1 MSIGNTRTKFFLPPP
16 VASWKPP
23 LAARLDTPPAL
34 LDYFSGYASPR
45 MSPHQTDR
53 HHFERQIVYARPIFI
68 LLALLALLEQ
78 PASLG
83 ARRSASFLVAYL
95 LVALLVTQVERLL
108 RGRRWHLPL
117 VCDLLALGFFMYV
130 SPSTVPVW
138 FPYMFLCYAA
148 GIRWGL
154 NATLPLAGALSLV
167 LVLLTAGKGELDWM
181 RVVSWLGLTTGTFAG
196 GAGLAFLGD
205 LNRHFAGEIDFLSRI
220 SATMQVDQGLAESL
234 RLFLEE
240 LATTFKAEEALLLYR
255 DTDLERIFLWR
266 LKVGESERLV
276 PESMPLSRTDGFLL
290 DDMDATLCWNSLAG
304 PGSGF
309 GWDRRDGRKI
319 KNLPRLPGPAQQEF
333 KIRSL
338 MTVAFEQ
345 GGQATG
351 RLFVLNGRNSFH
363 KKDLAWLEDI
373 ASHIAPAL
381 ENIFLLRHLRAR
393 AIEAERS
400 RIARDLHDGILQT
413 LLSIEIQLDVLRRR
427 VASAP
432 EQAVASLSTLQQTV
446 KNEGAELR
454 QTVTDLRPLRVQ
466 SADLVDLMR
475 GFAERYR
482 NESTVALDL
491 LIDSTQLRA
500 PDRVCREI
508 FQIYREALN
517 NIKKHAKASHVVVKL
532 SQDDSR
538 LVLVVDDNGEGFSFA
553 GKFTGDELDRLRLG
567 PISIKERARTV
578 GGVLTVESNPG
589 HGARLTI
596 EVPLG

>member
-1 MSIGNTRTKFFLPPP
+1 
-16 VASWKPP
+16 
-23 LAARLDTPPAL
+23 
-34 LDYFSGYASPR
+34 

-53 HHFERQIVYARPIFI
+53 NHFERQIVFARPIFI
-68 LLALLALLEQ
+68 LLSLLAALEKA
-78 PASLG
+78 PSRES
-83 ARRSASFLVAYL
+83 RRSISFLVAYL

-108 RGRRWHLPL
+108 RRRSWHLPL
-117 VCDLLALGFFMYV
+117 ASDLLALGFFMFI
-130 SPSTVPVW
+130 SPTTVPVW
-138 FPYMFLCYAA
+138 FPYMFICYAA
-148 GIRWGL
+148 GIRWGSEL
-154 NATLPLAGALSLV
+154 TVPLAGALALV
-167 LVLLTAGKGELDWM
+167 MVLLTAVKGEIHWM
-181 RVVSWLGLTTGTFAG
+181 RVVAWLGLTIGTFAG

-205 LNRHFAGEIDFLSRI
+205 RNRRFASQIDFLARI
-220 SATMQVDQGLAESL
+220 HATLQVDQGLAESL
-234 RLFLEE
+234 RLFLQE
-240 LATTFKAEEALLLYR
+240 LATSFKVEEALLFYR
-255 DTDLERIFLWR
+255 DPDLERIFLWR
-266 LKVGESERLV
+266 MKAGESERLV
-276 PESMPLSRTDGFLL
+276 PESMPLARTDGFLL
-290 DDMDATLCWNSLAG
+290 DDLDATICWNSLVG

-309 GWDRRDGRKI
+309 GWDRRDGRPI
-319 KNLPRLPGPAQQEF
+319 KNLPRLPGPAHQEL
-333 KIRSL
+333 KVRSF
-338 MTVAFEQ
+338 MTVSFEQ
-345 GGQATG
+345 GGQPTG
-351 RLFVLNGRNSFH
+351 RIYLVNGQKPFQRQ
-363 KKDLAWLEDI
+363 DLAWLESI
-373 ASHIAPAL
+373 AQHISSAL

-427 VASAP
+427 VTASP
-432 EQAVASLSTLQQTV
+432 DQAVANLANLQQTV
-446 KNEGAELR
+446 RNEGAELR

-482 NESTVALDL
+482 NESTIALDL

-567 PISIKERARTV
+567 PISIKERSRTV

>member
-1 MSIGNTRTKFFLPPP
+1 
-16 VASWKPP
+16 
-23 LAARLDTPPAL
+23 
-34 LDYFSGYASPR
+34 
-45 MSPHQTDR
+45 MSPQQSDR
-53 HHFERQIVYARPIFI
+53 NHFEQQIVVARPILI
-68 LLALLALLEQ
+68 LLALLAALEQ
-78 PASLG
+78 PPSREAH
-83 ARRSASFLVAYL
+83 RSASFLIAYL
-95 LVALLVTQVERLL
+95 IVALIVMQVEHLL
-108 RGRRWHLPL
+108 RRRSWHLPL
-117 VCDLLALGFFMYV
+117 VCDLLALGFFMFT

-138 FPYMFLCYAA
+138 FPYMFICYAA
-148 GIRWGL
+148 GIRWGFDL
-154 NATLPLAGALSLV
+154 TLPLAGVLSLI
-167 LVLLTAGKGELDWM
+167 LVFLTAVKGEIHWM
-181 RVVSWLGLTTGTFAG
+181 RVVSWLGLTLGTFAG

-205 LNRHFAGEIDFLSRI
+205 RNRRFSSQIEFFSRI
-220 SATMQVDQGLAESL
+220 NATMQVDQGLAESL
-234 RLFLEE
+234 RLFLQEI
-240 LATTFKAEEALLLYR
+240 AVTFDAEEALLLYR
-255 DTDLERIFLWR
+255 DPDLERIFLWR
-266 LKVGESERLV
+266 MKAGESERLV

-290 DDMDATLCWNSLAG
+290 DDMDAAICWNSLVG

-309 GWDRRDGRKI
+309 GWDRRDGRSI
-319 KNLPRLPGPAQQEF
+319 KNLPRLPGPVQQEL
-333 KIRSL
+333 KVRSL
-338 MTVAFEQ
+338 LTVTFDQ
-345 GGQATG
+345 GGQSAG
-351 RLFVLNGRNSFH
+351 RIFLLNGRKVFQ
-363 KKDLAWLEDI
+363 KQELAWLEDI
-373 ASHIAPAL
+373 AQHIGPAL

-427 VASAP
+427 VPATP
-432 EQAVASLSTLQQTV
+432 EQASHALANLQQTV
-446 KNEGAELR
+446 RNEAAELR

-482 NESTVALDL
+482 NESTIALDL
-491 LIDSTQLRA
+491 LIDSAQLRA

-553 GKFTGDELDRLRLG
+553 GRFSGDELDRLRLG
-567 PISIKERARTV
+567 PISIKERSRTV
-578 GGVLTVESNPG
+578 GGILTVESNPG

>member
-1 MSIGNTRTKFFLPPP
+1 
-16 VASWKPP
+16 
-23 LAARLDTPPAL
+23 
-34 LDYFSGYASPR
+34 

-68 LLALLALLEQ
+68 LLALLAVLEQ
-78 PASLG
+78 PPSRE

-95 LVALLVTQVERLL
+95 ILALLVTQIERLL
-108 RGRRWHLPL
+108 RHRSWHLPL
-117 VCDLLALGFFMYV
+117 LCDLLALGWFMYL

-138 FPYMFLCYAA
+138 FPYMFICYAA
-148 GIRWGL
+148 GIRWGFDL
-154 NATLPLAGALSLV
+154 TLPLAGILSLI
-167 LVLLTAGKGELDWM
+167 LVLLTAVKGEIHWM
-181 RVVSWLGLTTGTFAG
+181 RVVAWLGLTTGTFAG
-196 GAGLAFLGD
+196 GAGLALLGD
-205 LNRHFAGEIDFLSRI
+205 RNRRFASQIEFFSRI
-220 SATMQVDQGLAESL
+220 SSTMQVDQGLAESL
-234 RLFLEE
+234 RLFLQE
-240 LATTFKAEEALLLYR
+240 LATSFSSEEALLLYR

-266 LKVGESERLV
+266 MKAGESDRLV

-290 DDMDATLCWNSLAG
+290 DDMDATICWNSLSG

-309 GWDRRDGRKI
+309 GWDRRDGRSI
-319 KNLPRLPGPAQQEF
+319 KNLPRLPGPAQQELKVASF
-333 KIRSL
+333 
-338 MTVAFEQ
+338 MTVSFEQ

-351 RLFVLNGRNSFH
+351 RIYLLNGRKPFQKH
-363 KKDLAWLEDI
+363 DLAWLENI
-373 ASHIAPAL
+373 ASHVGPAL

-427 VASAP
+427 LPAAP
-432 EQAVASLSTLQQTV
+432 DQVVSGLANLQQTV

-454 QTVTDLRPLRVQ
+454 QIVTDLRPLRVQ

-491 LIDSTQLRA
+491 LIDSAQLRA

-553 GKFTGDELDRLRLG
+553 GRFTGDELDRLRLG

>member
-1 MSIGNTRTKFFLPPP
+1 
-16 VASWKPP
+16 
-23 LAARLDTPPAL
+23 
-34 LDYFSGYASPR
+34 
-45 MSPHQTDR
+45 MSPHQSDR
-53 HHFERQIVYARPIFI
+53 NHFERQIVVARPILI
-68 LLALLALLEQ
+68 LLALLAALEQ
-78 PASLG
+78 PPSRA
-83 ARRSASFLVAYL
+83 AHRSASFLIAYL
-95 LVALLVTQVERLL
+95 IVALIVMQMEHLL
-108 RGRRWHLPL
+108 RRRSWHLPL
-117 VCDLLALGFFMYV
+117 ICDLLALGFFMFT

-138 FPYMFLCYAA
+138 FPYMFICYAA
-148 GIRWGL
+148 GIRWGFDL
-154 NATLPLAGALSLV
+154 TLPLAGVLSLI
-167 LVLLTAGKGELDWM
+167 LVLLTAVKGEIHWI
-181 RVVSWLGLTTGTFAG
+181 RVVSWLGLTLGTFAG

-205 LNRHFAGEIDFLSRI
+205 RNRRFSSQIEFFSRI
-220 SATMQVDQGLAESL
+220 NATMQVDQGLAESL
-234 RLFLEE
+234 RLFLQEM
-240 LATTFKAEEALLLYR
+240 AVTFDAEEALLLYR
-255 DTDLERIFLWR
+255 DPDLERIFLWR
-266 LKVGESERLV
+266 MKAGESERLI
-276 PESMPLSRTDGFLL
+276 PESLPLSRTDGFLL
-290 DDMDATLCWNSLAG
+290 DDMDAAICWNSLVG

-309 GWDRRDGRKI
+309 GWDRRDGRSL
-319 KNLPRLPGPAQQEF
+319 KNLPRLPGPVQQEL
-333 KIRSL
+333 KVRSFL
-338 MTVAFEQ
+338 TVTFDQA
-345 GGQATG
+345 GQSAG
-351 RLFVLNGRNSFH
+351 RIFLLNGRKPFP
-363 KKDLAWLEDI
+363 KQDLAWLESI
-373 ASHIAPAL
+373 AQHIGPAL
-381 ENIFLLRHLRAR
+381 ENTFLLRHLRAR

-427 VASAP
+427 LPAAP
-432 EQAVASLSTLQQTV
+432 EQAVSALANLQQTV
-446 KNEGAELR
+446 RNEAAELR

-553 GKFTGDELDRLRLG
+553 GRFTGDELDRLRLG
-567 PISIKERARTV
+567 PISIKERSRTV
-578 GGVLTVESNPG
+578 GGILTVESNPG

>member
-1 MSIGNTRTKFFLPPP
+1 MSANQIFANQ
-16 VASWKPP
+16 A
-23 LAARLDTPPAL
+23 
-34 LDYFSGYASPR
+34 
-45 MSPHQTDR
+45 DR
-53 HHFERQIVYARPIFI
+53 GHFELQILFARPIFV
-68 LLALLALLEQ
+68 LLALLAALEQ
-78 PASLG
+78 PASRQE
-83 ARRSASFLVAYL
+83 RRSVSFLIAYL
-95 LVALLVTQVERLL
+95 IVALVITQGERLL
-108 RGRRWHLPL
+108 QRRSWHLPL
-117 VCDLLALGFFMYV
+117 ACDLLALGYFMFI

-138 FPYMFLCYAA
+138 FPYMFICYAA
-148 GIRWGL
+148 GIRWGFDL
-154 NATLPLAGALSLV
+154 TLPLAGALSLT
-167 LVLLTAGKGELDWM
+167 LVLLTAVKGEIHWM
-181 RVVSWLGLTTGTFAG
+181 RVVAWVGLTAATFAG

-205 LNRHFAGEIDFLSRI
+205 RNKRFASQIDFFSRI
-220 SATMQVDQGLAESL
+220 NATMQVDQGLAESL
-234 RLFLEE
+234 RLFLQEVG
-240 LATTFKAEEALLLYR
+240 TTFDVEEALLLYR
-255 DTDLERIFLWR
+255 DADLERIFLWR
-266 LKVGESERLV
+266 MKAGENDRLV
-276 PESMPLSRTDGFLL
+276 PDSLPLSRTDGFLL

-304 PGSGF
+304 PGVGF
-309 GWDRRDGRKI
+309 GWDRRDGRTI
-319 KNLPRLPGPAQQEF
+319 KNMPRLPGPVVQEF

-338 MTVAFEQ
+338 LTVSFDQ
-345 GGQATG
+345 SGQPSG
-351 RLFVLNGRNSFH
+351 RIFLLNGRKPFQ
-363 KKDLAWLEDI
+363 KQDLVWLESI
-373 ASHIAPAL
+373 AQHIGPAL

-427 VASAP
+427 VPATP
-432 EQAVASLSTLQQTV
+432 EQASNALANLQQTV
-446 KNEGAELR
+446 KNEAADLR

-482 NESTVALDL
+482 NESTIALDL

-553 GKFTGDELDRLRLG
+553 GRFTADELDRLRLG
-567 PISIKERARTV
+567 PISIKERSRTV

>member
-1 MSIGNTRTKFFLPPP
+1 
-16 VASWKPP
+16 
-23 LAARLDTPPAL
+23 
-34 LDYFSGYASPR
+34 

-53 HHFERQIVYARPIFI
+53 HHFERQIVFARPIFI
-68 LLALLALLEQ
+68 LLSLLAVLEQ
-78 PASLG
+78 PPSRE
-83 ARRSASFLVAYL
+83 ARRSASFLLAYL
-95 LVALLVTQVERLL
+95 LLALLVTQLERLL
-108 RGRRWHLPL
+108 RNRSWHLPL
-117 VCDLLALGFFMYV
+117 ACDLLALGFFMYV

-138 FPYMFLCYAA
+138 FPYMFICYAA
-148 GIRWGL
+148 GIRWGFDL
-154 NATLPLAGALSLV
+154 TLPLAGALSLI
-167 LVLLTAGKGELDWM
+167 LVLLTAVRGEIHWM
-181 RVVSWLGLTTGTFAG
+181 RVVAWLGLTTGTFAG
-196 GAGLAFLGD
+196 GAGLALLGD
-205 LNRHFAGEIDFLSRI
+205 RNRRFAAQLEFFSRI
-220 SATMQVDQGLAESL
+220 NSTMQVDQGLAESL
-234 RLFLEE
+234 RLFLQE
-240 LATTFKAEEALLLYR
+240 LAITFNVEEALLLYR

-266 LKVGESERLV
+266 MKAGESERLV

-290 DDMDATLCWNSLAG
+290 DDMDATICWNSLSG

-309 GWDRRDGRKI
+309 GWDRRDGRPI
-319 KNLPRLPGPAQQEF
+319 KNLPRLPGPVQQEL
-333 KIRSL
+333 KVRSFL
-338 MTVAFEQ
+338 TVAFEQ
-345 GGQATG
+345 RGEPMG
-351 RLFVLNGRNSFH
+351 RIYLLNGRKPFH
-363 KKDLAWLEDI
+363 KPDLAWLESI
-373 ASHIAPAL
+373 AAHIGPAL

-413 LLSIEIQLDVLRRR
+413 LLSIEIQIDVLRRR
-427 VASAP
+427 VPAAP
-432 EQAVASLSTLQQTV
+432 DQAVSGLANLQQTV

-454 QTVTDLRPLRVQ
+454 QIVTDLRPLRVQ

-482 NESTVALDL
+482 NESIIALDL
-491 LIDSTQLRA
+491 LIDSAQLRA

-553 GKFTGDELDRLRLG
+553 GRFTGDELDRLRLG
-567 PISIKERARTV
+567 PISIKERTRTV
-578 GGVLTVESNPG
+578 GGILTVESNPG

>member
-1 MSIGNTRTKFFLPPP
+1 
-16 VASWKPP
+16 
-23 LAARLDTPPAL
+23 
-34 LDYFSGYASPR
+34 

-53 HHFERQIVYARPIFI
+53 HHFDRQIVYARPVFI
-68 LLALLALLEQ
+68 LLALLAVFEQ
-78 PASLG
+78 PPSREL
-83 ARRSASFLVAYL
+83 RRSVSFLISYL
-95 LVALLVTQVERLL
+95 IVALVVTQLERLL
-108 RGRRWHLPL
+108 RNRSWHLPL
-117 VCDLLALGFFMYV
+117 VCDLLALAYFIYI

-138 FPYMFLCYAA
+138 FPFMFICYAG

-154 NATLPLAGALSLV
+154 GLTVPLAGALSLI
-167 LVLLTAGKGELDWM
+167 LVLRTAGRGEVDWM
-181 RVVSWLGLTTGTFAG
+181 RWVAWLGLLAGTFAG
-196 GAGLAFLGD
+196 GAGLAYLGD
-205 LNRHFAGEIDFLSRI
+205 LNRRFVAQIDFFSRI
-220 SATMQVDQGLAESL
+220 NETMQVEQGLAESL
-234 RLFLEE
+234 RLFLDE
-240 LATTFKAEEALLLYR
+240 LATTFGAQEALLLFR

-266 LKVGESERLV
+266 LKAGESERLV
-276 PESMPLSRTDGFLL
+276 PESMPLARTDGFLL
-290 DDMDATLCWNSLAG
+290 DDMDAAICWNSLGG

-309 GWDRRDGRKI
+309 GWDRRDGRVI
-319 KNLPRLPGPAQQEF
+319 SNLPRLPGPAAQEF
-333 KIRSL
+333 KVKSFL
-338 MTVAFEQ
+338 TVAFDQ
-345 GGQATG
+345 GGQASG
-351 RLFVLNGRNSFH
+351 RIFLLNGRKPFQ
-363 KKDLAWLEDI
+363 KQDLAWLESI
-373 ASHIAPAL
+373 AGHVSPTL

-427 VASAP
+427 VPAAP
-432 EQAVASLSTLQQTV
+432 EQAVSGLASLQQTV
-446 KNEGAELR
+446 RNEGAELR
-454 QTVTDLRPLRVQ
+454 QIVTDLRPLRVQ

-491 LIDSTQLRA
+491 LIDSAQLRA

-553 GKFTGDELDRLRLG
+553 GRFTGDELDRLRLG

>member
-1 MSIGNTRTKFFLPPP
+1 
-16 VASWKPP
+16 
-23 LAARLDTPPAL
+23 
-34 LDYFSGYASPR
+34 

-53 HHFERQIVYARPIFI
+53 HHFERQIVHARPVFI
-68 LLALLALLEQ
+68 LLALLAMLELPPSPQ
-78 PASLG
+78 EHRAV
-83 ARRSASFLVAYL
+83 SFLIAYL
-95 LVALLVTQVERLL
+95 IAALIVTQLERLL
-108 RGRRWHLPL
+108 RKRGWHLPL
-117 VCDLLALGFFMYV
+117 ACDLLALGFLMYI

-148 GIRWGL
+148 GIRWGFEL
-154 NATLPLAGALSLV
+154 TMPLAGALSLI
-167 LVLLTAGKGELDWM
+167 LVLLTAVKGEIHWM
-181 RVVSWLGLTTGTFAG
+181 RVVSWLGITVGTFAG
-196 GAGLAFLGD
+196 GAGLAFMGD
-205 LNRHFAGEIDFLSRI
+205 RNRRFAAQIEFFSRI
-220 SATMQVDQGLAESL
+220 NSTMQVDQGLAESL

-240 LATTFKAEEALLLYR
+240 LAISFNSEEALLLYR

-266 LKVGESERLV
+266 LKSGESERLV

-290 DDMDATLCWNSLAG
+290 DDLDATICWNSLVG

-309 GWDRRDGRKI
+309 GWDRRDARPI
-319 KNLPRLPGPAQQEF
+319 KTLPRLPGPAQQEF
-333 KIRSL
+333 KVRSF
-338 MTVAFEQ
+338 MTVSFEQ

-351 RLFVLNGRNSFH
+351 RIFLLNGRKPFQ
-363 KKDLAWLEDI
+363 KEDLAWLERI
-373 ASHIAPAL
+373 AGHIGPGL

-413 LLSIEIQLDVLRRR
+413 LLSIEIQLDVLRRG
-427 VASAP
+427 VSAAP
-432 EQAVASLSTLQQTV
+432 EQAVSSLSNLQQTV

-454 QTVTDLRPLRVQ
+454 QIVTDLRPLRVQ

-482 NESTVALDL
+482 NESTIALDL
-491 LIDSTQLRA
+491 LVDSTQLRA

-553 GKFTGDELDRLRLG
+553 GKFTADELDRLRLG
-567 PISIKERARTV
+567 PISIKERSRTV

>member
-1 MSIGNTRTKFFLPPP
+1 
-16 VASWKPP
+16 
-23 LAARLDTPPAL
+23 
-34 LDYFSGYASPR
+34 
-45 MSPHQTDR
+45 MSPQQSDR
-53 HHFERQIVYARPIFI
+53 NHFERQIAVARPILI
-68 LLALLALLEQ
+68 LLALLAALEQ
-78 PASLG
+78 ASSREAHRSVSFLI
-83 ARRSASFLVAYL
+83 AYLIVALIVMQVEHLLRRRS
-95 LVALLVTQVERLL
+95 
-108 RGRRWHLPL
+108 WHLPL
-117 VCDLLALGFFMYV
+117 VCDLLALGFFMFT

-138 FPYMFLCYAA
+138 FPYMFICYAA
-148 GIRWGL
+148 GIRWGFDL
-154 NATLPLAGALSLV
+154 TLPLAGALSLI
-167 LVLLTAGKGELDWM
+167 LVFLTAGKGEIHWM
-181 RVVSWLGLTTGTFAG
+181 RVVSWLGLTLGTFAG

-205 LNRHFAGEIDFLSRI
+205 RNRRFSSQIEFFSRI
-220 SATMQVDQGLAESL
+220 NATMQVDQGLAESL
-234 RLFLEE
+234 RLFLQEI
-240 LATTFKAEEALLLYR
+240 AVTFDAEEALLLYR
-255 DTDLERIFLWR
+255 DPDLERIFLWR
-266 LKVGESERLV
+266 MKAGESERLV

-290 DDMDATLCWNSLAG
+290 DDMDAAICWNSLVG

-309 GWDRRDGRKI
+309 GWDRRDGRSI
-319 KNLPRLPGPAQQEF
+319 KNLPRLPGPVQQEL
-333 KIRSL
+333 KVRSL
-338 MTVAFEQ
+338 LTVAFDQ
-345 GGQATG
+345 GGQSAG
-351 RLFVLNGRNSFH
+351 RIFLLNGRKPFQ
-363 KKDLAWLEDI
+363 KQELAWLEDI
-373 ASHIAPAL
+373 AQHIGPAL

-427 VASAP
+427 VPATP
-432 EQAVASLSTLQQTV
+432 EQASHALANLQQTV
-446 KNEGAELR
+446 RNEAAELR

-482 NESTVALDL
+482 NESTIALDL

-553 GKFTGDELDRLRLG
+553 GRFSGEELDRLRLG
-567 PISIKERARTV
+567 PISIKERSRTV
-578 GGVLTVESNPG
+578 GGILTVESNPG

>member
-1 MSIGNTRTKFFLPPP
+1 
-16 VASWKPP
+16 
-23 LAARLDTPPAL
+23 
-34 LDYFSGYASPR
+34 

-53 HHFERQIVYARPIFI
+53 HHFDQQIANARPVFI
-68 LLALLALLEQ
+68 LLALLAMLEQ
-78 PASLG
+78 PPSREAH
-83 ARRSASFLVAYL
+83 RSASFLVAYL
-95 LVALLVTQVERLL
+95 IVALVVTQLERLL
-108 RGRRWHLPL
+108 RKRGWHLPL
-117 VCDLLALGFFMYV
+117 ACDILALGFLMYI

-138 FPYMFLCYAA
+138 FPYMFICYAG
-148 GIRWGL
+148 GIRWGSSL
-154 NATLPLAGALSLV
+154 TLPLAGALSLV
-167 LVLLTAGKGELDWM
+167 LVFLTAVKGEIHWM
-181 RVVSWLGLTTGTFAG
+181 RVVSWLGITVGTFAG
-196 GAGLAFLGD
+196 GAGLAYLGD
-205 LNRHFAGEIDFLSRI
+205 LNRRYAAQIEFFSRI
-220 SATMQVDQGLAESL
+220 SSTMQVDQGLAESL

-240 LATTFKAEEALLLYR
+240 LAGSFNAEEALLLYR

-266 LKVGESERLV
+266 LKSGESERLV

-290 DDMDATLCWNSLAG
+290 DDLDATICWNSLIG
-304 PGSGF
+304 QGSGF
-309 GWDRRDGRKI
+309 GWDRRNGRPI
-319 KNLPRLPGPAQQEF
+319 KTLPRLPGPAQQEF
-333 KIRSL
+333 KVRSL

-351 RLFVLNGRNSFH
+351 RLFLLNGRKPFQ
-363 KKDLAWLEDI
+363 KEDLAWLERI
-373 ASHIAPAL
+373 ALHISSSL

-427 VASAP
+427 VPATP
-432 EQAVASLSTLQQTV
+432 DQAVAGLTTLQQTV

-454 QTVTDLRPLRVQ
+454 QIVTDLRPLRVQ

-482 NESTVALDL
+482 NESTIALDL

-553 GKFTGDELDRLRLG
+553 GKFTADELDRLRLG